1 MRSSANRPPGTM
13 EIISIDSIMQVVMRD
28 YLIDKVLPAIR
39 AKWLRENI
47 GKPQYGSLSVLT
59 PQYICLPFRAPNYIF
74 LFETY
79 HFFNLI

>member
-39 AKWLRENI
+39 AKWLREDN
-47 GKPQYGSLSVLT
+47 GKPQYGSLWFSPLNISAFHLEPLIT
-59 PQYICLPFRAPNYIF
+59 
-74 LFETY
+74 
-79 HFFNLI
+79 FFSSKHTISLI